1 MEMQLPHVQ
10 YQAALA
16 TSAKVIQPP
25 HPLSEV
31 TMSTRT
37 EFRPIEAAMTGPA
50 LDMPIL
56 DMASPMLGFPA
67 HRQFVLVRLNDAGL
81 LYAFTSV
88 DDPEL
93 RFLVAPP
100 EPFFPDY
107 APELENATLAALN
120 TKDPDR
126 LLVMVVITA
135 GVNETTANLL
145 APIIVDRDTRRAIQV
160 VLADANLPVRAVMRK
175 DY

>member
-1 MEMQLPHVQ
+1 M
-10 YQAALA
+10 
-16 TSAKVIQPP
+16 TD
-25 HPLSEV
+25 
-31 TMSTRT
+31 T
-37 EFRPIEAAMTGPA
+37 ELE
-50 LDMPIL
+50 MPII
-56 DMASPMLGFPA
+56 DMALPMPGFPA
-67 HRQFVLVRLNDAGL
+67 HRQFVLVRLNEEGL

-107 APELENATLAALN
+107 APEIENETFAALN

-145 APIIVDRDTRRAIQV
+145 APIIVDRDTRRAMQV
-160 VLADANLPVRAVMRK
+160 VLTGSDMPVRAIMRK
-175 DY
+175 AY

>member
-1 MEMQLPHVQ
+1 
-10 YQAALA
+10 
-16 TSAKVIQPP
+16 
-25 HPLSEV
+25 
-31 TMSTRT
+31 MSTRT
-37 EFRPIEAAMTGPA
+37 ASRPIGATMTDTE
-50 LDMPIL
+50 LDMPII
-56 DMASPMLGFPA
+56 DMAVPMPGFPA
-67 HRQFVLVRLNDAGL
+67 HRQFVLVRLNDDGL
-81 LYAFTSV
+81 LYAFTSI

-107 APELENATLAALN
+107 APEVESEVFAALN

-145 APIIVDRDTRRAIQV
+145 APIIVDRDSHRAIQV
-160 VLADANLPVRAVMRK
+160 VLNGTNMPVRAIMNRT
-175 DY
+175 Y